1 MLREEDQLVN
11 KKKVY
16 ILLGLIALIMVVVE
30 VLFAHPHH
38 HMLWNTVPGFDLI
51 IGFAGAWFLIILAKI
66 VMAKLIQRPENY
78 YEGSKEKGGAH
89 HD

>member
-1 MLREEDQLVN
+1 LVN

-30 VLFAHPHH
+30 VFFAHPHH

>member
-30 VLFAHPHH
+30 VFFAHPHH

>member
-1 MLREEDQLVN
+1 VARLVN

-16 ILLGLIALIMVVVE
+16 IFLGLIALVMVAAE

-38 HMLWNTVPGFDLI
+38 HMIWNLVPGFDLI

-66 VMAKLIQRPENY
+66 VMARLIQRPENY
-78 YEGSKEKGGAH
+78 YEGGNEKGGAH